1 MKTVT
6 LGALAILCAGIA
18 STPAPAAPLGV
29 GFMSGLSDQQNVV
42 EQVGYKK
49 RWHHNNNNWG
59 GNNWGGNW
67 HHRRHHHDNDNWG
80 WWGVPLGL
88 GLGLALT
95 APYYGGGY
103 NNGYGNSHV
112 DYCMRRYRSY
122 DPRTNTFMGYDGYR
136 HECVG
141 PY

>member
-1 MKTVT
+1 
-6 LGALAILCAGIA
+6 
-18 STPAPAAPLGV
+18 
-29 GFMSGLSDQQNVV
+29 
-42 EQVGYKK
+42 
-49 RWHHNNNNWG
+49 
-59 GNNWGGNW
+59 
-67 HHRRHHHDNDNWG
+67 
-80 WWGVPLGL
+80 VPLGL